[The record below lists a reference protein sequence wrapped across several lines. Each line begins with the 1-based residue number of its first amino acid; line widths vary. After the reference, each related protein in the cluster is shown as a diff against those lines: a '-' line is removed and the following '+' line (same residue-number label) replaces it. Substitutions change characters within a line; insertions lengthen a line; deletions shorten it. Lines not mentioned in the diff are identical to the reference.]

1 MKKKW
6 FDVNAS
12 FCRVV
17 PRYVAINYDY
27 FVLVPQP
34 RYLPESIEDYCAKI
48 KKKIACLKRDFEV

>member
-17 PRYVAINYDY
+17 PRYVAVNYDY

-34 RYLPESIEDYCAKI
+34 RYLPDSLEEYSAKI
-48 KKKIACLKRDFEV
+48 KKKIARLKQEFEL